1 MGLPE
6 VSLDGEDI
14 FWNIGQRPSDYSL
27 IRVSGEGD
35 CKRDAKDVPLKE
47 AENAVLYVLKQQ
59 ISLEETDLIKESAKL
74 MGYPRMGTN
83 VTALFRKAVQ
93 SVQASDLIDLDSNG
107 KWKLK

>member
-1 MGLPE
+1 M
-6 VSLDGEDI
+6 SHD
-14 FWNIGQRPSDYSL
+14 
-27 IRVSGEGD
+27 
-35 CKRDAKDVPLKE
+35 
-47 AENAVLYVLKQQ
+47 
-59 ISLEETDLIKESAKL
+59 DLVKESAKL